1 MRHFKTL
8 LSLIFI
14 LPLINNVSAQT
25 TDSVEMGTGYGNDVF
40 YSLENGEVKKVA
52 NNTWDLGFRTGF
64 RSDGIFIN
72 SISSSIAQRST
83 KLYLYP
89 KGDKTAW
96 STFDTS
102 GMANWLE
109 YQNSDSSWEFGAFNR
124 AGGAFPD
131 FSWGI
136 YNPVT
141 KIVEGDSLYLLEI
154 TQGNNKIYK
163 KLFIQDKN
171 FGVWHFKYADVDGS
185 NEVNDSIVAS
195 SAAANNLD
203 YYSVIDGNT
212 VSREPDS
219 TKYWDIVFKRYH
231 ELLAPTF
238 DTYYPVSGVWANK
251 DVLVA
256 QVDGKDPQTFDFKT
270 LVEAD
275 YKSEANIIGADWKF
289 FDMSVFQW
297 KLKDS
302 LAYYVKAKNEAVWRV
317 VFTGFGGQANG
328 KSVFNKTQMSPGLS
342 VNPVAPVASFGV
354 HPNPATSNV
363 EVVFEN
369 RTNSV
374 KNTLRIYNI
383 TGQLVAQQTL
393 DATPGL
399 HAKTVDVSALTN
411 GVYIMS
417 LENNGHVIT
426 QKLIKE

>member
-1 MRHFKTL
+1 MRYFKTL
-8 LSLIFI
+8 LILTFVLPFI
-14 LPLINNVSAQT
+14 SASAQKA
-25 TDSVEMGTGYGNDVF
+25 DSVEMGAGYGNDVY
-40 YSLENGEVKKVA
+40 YSLRDGEIKKSP
-52 NNTWDLGFRTGF
+52 NNNWDLGFRTGF

-72 SISSSIAQRST
+72 SISSSFAPRST

-124 AGGAFPD
+124 AAGVFPD
-131 FSWGI
+131 FSWGV

-141 KIVEGDSLYLLEI
+141 KIVEGDSLYLLEV
-154 TQGNNKIYK
+154 TNGANTVYK
-163 KLFIQDKN
+163 KLLIQDKN
-171 FGVWHFKYADVDGS
+171 FGIWHFKYADIDGS

-195 SAAANNLD
+195 NANAKVLD
-203 YYSVIDGNT
+203 YYSVITGAQ

-219 TKYWDIVFKRYH
+219 VKYWDIVFKRYH

-238 DTYYPVSGVWANK
+238 DTYYPVMGIWAASK
-251 DVLVA
+251 DVKVA
-256 QVDGKDPQTFDFKT
+256 QVDNKSVTTFDHKT

-275 YKSEANIIGADWKF
+275 YKTEANIIGSDWKF

-302 LAYYVKAKNEAVWRV
+302 LAYYIKGQNGAIWRV
-317 VFTGFGGQANG
+317 YFTAFGGQANG
-328 KSVFNKTQMSPGLS
+328 KTIFNKTQMSPGTS
-342 VNPVAPVASFGV
+342 INPIAPVASFGV
-354 HPNPATSNV
+354 YPNPASSNI

-369 RTNSV
+369 RDNSV

-383 TGQLVAQQTL
+383 AGQVVAQQNL

-399 HAKTVDVSALTN
+399 HAKAIDVSSLAN
-411 GVYIMS
+411 GVYIVS
-417 LENNGHVIT
+417 IENAGHIIT